1 MGGSWRTVE
10 PQKGDKMALGIVQA
24 GYKNSLYVSPAGNQ
38 PELEFSY
45 AELLAELTTELELA
59 LEGGAK
65 EEVPDFEE
73 GLNSAEDDEQTE
85 TYSARKKE
93 WEELL
98 EQAKVV
104 EAMLRQMLEQ
114 GLGQQKEEQQKASHQ
129 EEEELDNAFDSIGV
143 PVTAEGKSSS
153 CPETAGSAGSSQS
166 LQTCI
171 GNGAE
176 YLNLMGGG
184 RKTAYSRTICLT
196 CETDCD
202 RKKQWKITE

>member
-1 MGGSWRTVE
+1 MGGSQGTAE
-10 PQKGDKMALGIVQA
+10 PQKGEQMALGIVQA
-24 GYKNSLYVSPAGNQ
+24 GYKNSLYVSPVSNH

-65 EEVPDFEE
+65 EETSDFEE

-85 TYSARKKE
+85 AYSTRKKE

-114 GLGQQKEEQQKASHQ
+114 GLGQQKEEQQKMPRQ
-129 EEEELDNAFDSIGV
+129 EEEELDNSFDSIGV
-143 PVTAEGKSSS
+143 PVAVEGKSRSR
-153 CPETAGSAGSSQS
+153 PEVAGNSQS
-166 LQTCI
+166 LQTST

-176 YLNLMGGG
+176 YLSLMGGG
-184 RKTAYSRTICLT
+184 RKQFAHSRSICLT

-202 RKKQWKITE
+202 QKKQWKIMD